1 MDPSCCPEMRS
12 RGEGRDDAGT
22 IVVAHRQRLFRDGIS
37 ELLAASG
44 QVEVV
49 ATASNDTELLAA
61 CREHHPR
68 VALVQVDVLWDT
80 LRLVA
85 VLRQVQPCLT
95 LIGMARAAGTPRELA
110 RARQAGMVDLIPAH
124 AGIAG
129 ILEVVCAPRAPSG
142 RARRPGVRRPTSVER
157 PPTLT
162 GRELEILSLVG
173 AGLTSTGVSN
183 RLNISRKTVENHKQR
198 IFAKLGVQNQA
209 HAVSIAIRTG
219 VIPLERIMDLAVG
232 D

>member
-1 MDPSCCPEMRS
+1 M
-12 RGEGRDDAGT
+12 
-22 IVVAHRQRLFRDGIS
+22 VAHRQRLFRDGIS
-37 ELLAASG
+37 GLLAASG

-49 ATASNDTELLAA
+49 ATASNDGELLAA

-68 VALVQVDVLWDT
+68 VALVQVDVLWD
-80 LRLVA
+80 
-85 VLRQVQPCLT
+85 VLRPVTALRQLQPCLT
-95 LIGMARAAGTPRELA
+95 LIGMTRAAGTARELV

-129 ILEVVCAPRAPSG
+129 ILEAVRAPRPPSRRG
-142 RARRPGVRRPTSVER
+142 ARADVR
-157 PPTLT
+157 PPTLAPRSPT
-162 GRELEILSLVG
+162 LTSRELEVLTLVG
-173 AGLTSTGVSN
+173 AGVTSLGVSN

-219 VIPLERIMDLAVG
+219 VIPVERIMGLAVG